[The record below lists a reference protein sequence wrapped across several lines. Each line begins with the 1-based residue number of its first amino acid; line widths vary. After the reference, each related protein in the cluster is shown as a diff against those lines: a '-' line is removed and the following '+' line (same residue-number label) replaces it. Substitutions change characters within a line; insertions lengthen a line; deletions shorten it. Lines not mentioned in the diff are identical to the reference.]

1 MQLGDTCYRKSFL
14 RRAVLCWKEM
24 RKEIEAAVVLL
35 AKKDP
40 QSLEEALEL
49 LQGTVF
55 SFSMKVCG
63 QREDAEDTMQ
73 EVLVKSLP
81 YLPKFDSP
89 RALLVWLYR
98 VAKNRCLMSRRRSK
112 FAPKQDLSLDEL
124 MPDKLELELL
134 SKEGP
139 ATPESQA
146 IRSQQARRLR
156 EAVQKLP
163 AQYRIV
169 LVLRDMEG
177 LTDDEVAEI
186 TGLKPGNVR
195 VRLHRAR
202 LFVRKEMAQRDG
214 KSRAARRGAARSR
227 SGARSR
233 RAGAPAAVVPVPRP
247 ASCKAMFAEL
257 SNYLDEQLDDSLCER
272 LEKHIDGCAPCQVF
286 LAQLQSTIEQLRTD
300 GDDAPRATVAAK
312 LRREL
317 LAASRLAR

>member
-1 MQLGDTCYRKSFL
+1 M
-14 RRAVLCWKEM
+14 RR
-24 RKEIEAAVVLL
+24 EIEQAVALL
-35 AKKDP
+35 AKKDEH
-40 QSLEEALEL
+40 SIEEALEL

-81 YLPKFDSP
+81 HLPRFDSP

-112 FAPKQDLSLDEL
+112 FAPKQDLSLDQL
-124 MPDKLELELL
+124 MPDKLERELL
-134 SKEGP
+134 AKEGP

-146 IRSQQARRLR
+146 IRSERARRLR

-163 AQYRIV
+163 PQYRII

-177 LTDDEVAEI
+177 LADDEVAEI
-186 TGLKPGNVR
+186 TGLKSGNVR

-202 LFVRKEMAQRDG
+202 LFVRKELAQQDSAQRAAN
-214 KSRAARRGAARSR
+214 RAAGQPRKKVDLDESTR
-227 SGARSR
+227 
-233 RAGAPAAVVPVPRP
+233 RP

-257 SNYLDEQLDDSLCER
+257 SNYLDEQLDDSMCEN
-272 LEKHIDGCAPCQVF
+272 LERHIDGCQPCQVF
-286 LAQLQSTIEQLRTD
+286 LAQLQSTIDQLRTAQ
-300 GDDAPRATVAAK
+300 DDKPRTALAAK

-317 LAASRLAR
+317 FATLSEVRTLTIR

>member
-1 MQLGDTCYRKSFL
+1 M
-14 RRAVLCWKEM
+14 RR
-24 RKEIEAAVVLL
+24 EIEQAVALL
-35 AKKDP
+35 ARNDP
-40 QSLEEALEL
+40 KCLEEALAL

-73 EVLVKSLP
+73 EVLFKSIP

-112 FAPKQDLSLDEL
+112 FAPQRDLSLDQL

-139 ATPESQA
+139 ASPESQA
-146 IRSQQARRLR
+146 MRNQQARRLR
-156 EAVQKLP
+156 DVVQKLP
-163 AQYRIV
+163 PQHRII

-177 LTDDEVAEI
+177 LSDDEIAEI

-202 LFVRKEMAQRDG
+202 LFVRKELEQQSSTKR
-214 KSRAARRGAARSR
+214 RAARASR
-227 SGARSR
+227 TK
-233 RAGAPAAVVPVPRP
+233 AVALTAQKRP

-257 SNYLDEQLDDSLCER
+257 SNYLDEQLDDSMCEK
-272 LEKHIDGCAPCQVF
+272 LEQHMDGCEPCQAF
-286 LAQLQSTIEQLRTD
+286 LANLESAIDQLHH
-300 GDDAPRATVAAK
+300 APADHPREALAAK
-312 LRREL
+312 LRRDL
-317 LAASRLAR
+317 LAQVPAALASCTKN